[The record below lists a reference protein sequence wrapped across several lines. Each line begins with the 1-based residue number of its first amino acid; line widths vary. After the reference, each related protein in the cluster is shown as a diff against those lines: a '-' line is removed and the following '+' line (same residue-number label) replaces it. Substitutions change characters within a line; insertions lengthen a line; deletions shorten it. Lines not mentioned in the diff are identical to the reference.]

1 LFRSD
6 LKRPQ
11 LFAWGVAAVAV
22 GLVSCGGNGSSTNP
36 PVAPTFTPAPP
47 LSPSALTSPC
57 AGAYA
62 AYEPDGGTGTA
73 GIQTIRYAT
82 AEGTLCGTSSTAPTN
97 IAFGSSVGAVG
108 FSPNLTTAVALLRAP
123 DGGYHYAQDV
133 AGASLGQLVPVG
145 AVYDFNTQPT
155 AAPTTAPT
163 AGATASPSPT
173 PTLVP
178 TIADGSSVSIVGD
191 ASSSV
196 ALVLGPAAS
205 AIVALTSLA
214 NAPPQYGSSIPF
226 MGGGYTIA
234 PQTAV
239 RSNVLVSP
247 DSAVAL
253 VRGPSDLL
261 AFSISV
267 VASGYQFNAAADDPT
282 LGSGGV
288 VLRGVG
294 NIAFSPRSSARA
306 LVGGTTAAGTGNVL
320 TLVTGLPGAITKGT
334 ALTLPGNINSIAIDT
349 GGTHAYVA
357 TDAGIV
363 VVSGV
368 SNGVLVASAPF
379 APTAV
384 AGENAL
390 PYTDC
395 NGRATTMTN
404 VASVRLSSYVDATGL
419 IGTLVALGQ
428 QPGTTCASGA
438 NDAVVAIPIVP
449 TTGLTP
455 SPAPSTTA
463 LPAVTQFTQNNVV
476 APPSAADYFLVH

>member
-1 LFRSD
+1 
-6 LKRPQ
+6 
-11 LFAWGVAAVAV
+11 V
-22 GLVSCGGNGSSTNP
+22 GLVSCGGRGSSTPP
-36 PVAPTFTPAPP
+36 PVAPTFTPVPT

-62 AYEPDGGTGTA
+62 AYEPDGGTGPA
-73 GIQTIRYAT
+73 GVQTIRYAT
-82 AEGTLCGTSSTAPTN
+82 SVGTLCGMTPAAPTTV
-97 IAFGSSVGAVG
+97 AFGSSVGSVG
-108 FSPNLTTAVALLRAP
+108 FAPNLTTALALLRAP

-145 AVYDFNTQPT
+145 AVYDLNAQPT
-155 AAPTTAPT
+155 AAPTTAPSP
-163 AGATASPSPT
+163 GATTSASPT

-178 TIADGSSVSIVGD
+178 TIADASSVSIVGD
-191 ASSSV
+191 ATASV
-196 ALVLGPAAS
+196 GLIVGPAAT
-205 AIVALTSLA
+205 AIVALTSLT

-226 MGGGYTIA
+226 AGSGYKIA
-234 PQTAV
+234 PPTAV
-239 RSNVLVSP
+239 RSNVLVSA

-261 AFSISV
+261 AFQISI
-267 VASGYQFNAAADDPT
+267 VASGYQFNAVADDPT

-288 VLRGVG
+288 VLRGIG
-294 NIAFSPRSSARA
+294 NIAFSPSSSARA
-306 LVGGTTAAGTGNVL
+306 LVGGTTATGTGNVL
-320 TLVTGLPGAITKGT
+320 TLVTGLPTAITKG
-334 ALTLPGNINSIAIDT
+334 ASLTLPGNINSIAIDV

-368 SNGVLVASAPF
+368 SNGSLAVSAPF
-379 APTAV
+379 V
-384 AGENAL
+384 SGAGSAANAL

-395 NGRATTMTN
+395 NGRATAMTN
-404 VASVRLSSYVDATGL
+404 VASVRLSSYIDTGTSV
-419 IGTLVALGQ
+419 GTLVALGR

-449 TTGLTP
+449 TTGLRP

-463 LPAVTQFTQNNVV
+463 SPAVTQFTQNNVV